1 MRKDGGDHTTARPAT
16 ADPFSIRPP
25 PLPGIFGVPGSGSL
39 IARKPRE
46 VIRQAHADQSA
57 GDFGESEAEMMG
69 EILEEDEGWLDLPD
83 DPSDMRPDL
92 ARLVG
97 TPLFFVSFS
106 GSDLNPVWI

>member
-46 VIRQAHADQSA
+46 VIRQAHP
-57 GDFGESEAEMMG
+57 
-69 EILEEDEGWLDLPD
+69 LPD
-83 DPSDMRPDL
+83 DDINPNNLVIPVVL
-92 ARLVG
+92 ASNLVFW
-97 TPLFFVSFS
+97 LLLVLAAF
-106 GSDLNPVWI
+106 

>member
-46 VIRQAHADQSA
+46 VIRQAHADQSC
-57 GDFGESEAEMMG
+57 GDFGEAETEMMG
-69 EILEEDEGWLDLPD
+69 DILEEDERRLDLAD
-83 DPSDMRPDL
+83 DPGDMRPE
-92 ARLVG
+92 
-97 TPLFFVSFS
+97 VSRGRPHPGACPRRRTADTDS
-106 GSDLNPVWI
+106 PQ